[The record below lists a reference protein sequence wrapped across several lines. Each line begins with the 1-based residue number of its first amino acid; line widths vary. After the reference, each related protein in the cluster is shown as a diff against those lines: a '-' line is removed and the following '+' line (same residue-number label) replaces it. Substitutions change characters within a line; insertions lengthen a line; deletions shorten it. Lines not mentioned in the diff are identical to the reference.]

1 MASFYNTAIGEKM
14 RGLNGVFLNASSIH
28 PRIARLACLLLLL
41 AASPVWAGLFQVK
54 SVDSELQDGVYHVH
68 AHFDLRF
75 SRAMKTALENGV
87 TLILAVEIAVEQ
99 PHRYWLDED
108 VARLEQRYSVSF
120 HPLTR
125 QYLVTDL
132 NTEVQKNFHSLRA
145 AIEYLNNSAAV
156 PTIDA
161 KRLDP
166 DGHYVG
172 YIRVSLVRGS
182 LPLALKVKAYYKRE
196 WRAASDW
203 LRWRIQ

>member
-1 MASFYNTAIGEKM
+1 MTKVSSNPNRRVILTV
-14 RGLNGVFLNASSIH
+14 GLL
-28 PRIARLACLLLLL
+28 LLLLL
-41 AASPVWAGLFQVK
+41 AAPAAWAGLFHVK
-54 SVDSELQDGVYHVH
+54 SVASELRDGVYHVH

-87 TLILAVEIAVEQ
+87 TLVLAVEISVER
-99 PHRYWLDED
+99 PHHYWLDED
-108 VARLEQRYSVSF
+108 VAHLEQRYALSF

-125 QYLVTDL
+125 QYLLTDL

-145 AIEYLNNSAAV
+145 AIEYLDNAAV
-156 PTIDA
+156 LPTIDA

-172 YIRVSLVRGS
+172 YIRVSLVRGA

-196 WRAASDW
+196 WRAVSDW